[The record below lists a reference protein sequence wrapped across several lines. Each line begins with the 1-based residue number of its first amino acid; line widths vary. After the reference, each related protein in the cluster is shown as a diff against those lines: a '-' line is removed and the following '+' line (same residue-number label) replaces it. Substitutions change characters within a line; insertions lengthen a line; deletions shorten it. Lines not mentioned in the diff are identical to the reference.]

1 MKAGSRKQKQR
12 HQLTLFP
19 QETKVTKVFFL
30 SLCHL
35 PKAELEAK
43 IPVFGFPMPVI
54 SPSISLGPSRK
65 TNYSFKM

>member
-30 SLCHL
+30 SLSHL
-35 PKAELEAK
+35 PKADLEAK
-43 IPVFGFPMPVI
+43 NPSYLG
-54 SPSISLGPSRK
+54 SPRQ
-65 TNYSFKM
+65 

>member
-30 SLCHL
+30 TLSHL
-35 PKAELEAK
+35 PKEELEAK
-43 IPVFGFPMPVI
+43 IPVFGLPMTLI
-54 SPSISLGPSRK
+54 SCLTTGKSLSLSG
-65 TNYSFKM
+65 FL